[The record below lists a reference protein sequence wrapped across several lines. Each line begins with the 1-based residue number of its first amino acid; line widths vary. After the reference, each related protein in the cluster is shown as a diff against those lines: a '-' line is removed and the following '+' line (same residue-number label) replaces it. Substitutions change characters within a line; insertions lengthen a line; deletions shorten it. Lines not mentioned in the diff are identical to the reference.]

1 MNLQNE
7 DIGAG
12 IFLWSIVSFFTTSL
26 TVMSGWFIW
35 G

>member
-12 IFLWSIVSFFTTSL
+12 IFLWSFVSFFTTSL
-26 TVMSGWFIW
+26 AVVGGLLIW